1 MKQPQDKI
9 IYKLIAFHV
18 VPITLAILFGCS
30 PKEPSLGPSTKAL
43 QLQAKNRTYLDQVM
57 TISDQR
63 HLLERT
69 GFGAPLHSLKK
80 LKGKQGVQMI
90 VEGLQKKSWN
100 PPPSWVR
107 GVAPPYWARG
117 DMDEP
122 EKQRFNMARDREMGE
137 FRLWWVKEMLETPS
151 PQTERLVLFWHNHFV
166 STYPALD
173 EKSTSLARQNLMF
186 RKQGSG
192 NFRVMLKEIIRDAA
206 MLNYLDNDNNKRNA
220 PNENLARELLEL
232 FTLGEGNYDEHTVK
246 EAARALTGYRTNE
259 LKDLSFEPMGSRPRV
274 KKYSGKLGVPRWGRP
289 Y

>member
-1 MKQPQDKI
+1 
-9 IYKLIAFHV
+9 
-18 VPITLAILFGCS
+18 
-30 PKEPSLGPSTKAL
+30 
-43 QLQAKNRTYLDQVM
+43 
-57 TISDQR
+57 
-63 HLLERT
+63 
-69 GFGAPLHSLKK
+69 
-80 LKGKQGVQMI
+80 MI
-90 VEGLQKKSWN
+90 VEGLQKNSWN

-107 GVAPPYWARG
+107 GIAPPYWARG

-206 MLNYLDNDNNKRNA
+206 MLNYLDNDNNSETHQTKI
-220 PNENLARELLEL
+220 LL
-232 FTLGEGNYDEHTVK
+232 VSC
-246 EAARALTGYRTNE
+246 
-259 LKDLSFEPMGSRPRV
+259 LSSSP
-274 KKYSGKLGVPRWGRP
+274 WGRAIMTNIP
-289 Y
+289 LRRLLGH

>member
-80 LKGKQGVQMI
+80 LKGKTRRQGVQMI
-90 VEGLQKKSWN
+90 VEGLQKNSWN

-107 GVAPPYWARG
+107 GVAPPY
-117 DMDEP
+117 
-122 EKQRFNMARDREMGE
+122 
-137 FRLWWVKEMLETPS
+137 L
-151 PQTERLVLFWHNHFV
+151 
-166 STYPALD
+166 
-173 EKSTSLARQNLMF
+173 SL
-186 RKQGSG
+186 
-192 NFRVMLKEIIRDAA
+192 IHI
-206 MLNYLDNDNNKRNA
+206 
-220 PNENLARELLEL
+220 
-232 FTLGEGNYDEHTVK
+232 
-246 EAARALTGYRTNE
+246 
-259 LKDLSFEPMGSRPRV
+259 
-274 KKYSGKLGVPRWGRP
+274 
-289 Y
+289 